1 MNEYLAAEA
10 AAAEAAAAEAS
21 RDATVESVAAMA
33 EAEAYRR
40 AAVEDEATLALE
52 EAEQL
57 HREAEAAT
65 AELGVNMGV
74 NMDASPHEAARISV
88 QHAAAV
94 VGAAEAQRG
103 GAVAGIG
110 VAHPLETHHLVIKL
124 EAASSHAAAF
134 EVGPPEGAEWC

>member
-40 AAVEDEATLALE
+40 AVVEDEATLALE
-52 EAEQL
+52 EAE
-57 HREAEAAT
+57 AST

-103 GAVAGIG
+103 GAVAGVG

-134 EVGPPEGAEWC
+134 EVGPPEGAEWR